1 MYVNCLTIDLMIAI
15 KNINIKMLIKNCLF
29 QILINF
35 FQISIIR
42 LGIVSTLIIDS
53 LKLYLYFHLFIFLIY
68 ENENIY

>member
-35 FQISIIR
+35 FQIRIIR
-42 LGIVSTLIIDS
+42 LDIVSTLIIDS

>member
-15 KNINIKMLIKNCLF
+15 KNKNIKMLTINCLF
-29 QILINF
+29 QISNNF
-35 FQISIIR
+35 FQIRIIR

-53 LKLYLYFHLFIFLIY
+53 LTLYLYFRLFIFLIY